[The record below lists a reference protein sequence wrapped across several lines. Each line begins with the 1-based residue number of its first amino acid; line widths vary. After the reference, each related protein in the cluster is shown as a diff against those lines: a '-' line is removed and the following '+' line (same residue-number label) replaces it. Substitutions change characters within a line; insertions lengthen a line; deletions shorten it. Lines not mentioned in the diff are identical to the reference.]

1 MWQWLVTGLWR
12 TSISAQDKQRM
23 YLLSEPRGG
32 RRPTTSGGPE
42 TLEIMCNL
50 IFTQNK
56 RRTDRERQHHKRGQ
70 KNGRPSWTGLSPK
83 GYWAFSSQATQ
94 SHRTVP
100 DSTHSSDTCINGI
113 LAWDCRCW
121 KAIVQKQLC
130 LSYSLFL
137 SLSLSH
143 TLRVSLLLT
152 PLSSVCPPTAHTHT
166 HTPPLFSIHSFSH
179 YWSVSALENCCACRA
194 GVITSGINHFPCAWL
209 QEARL
214 IPALLYTPS
223 RSTDREK
230 AYWLL
235 LKAWYNSKCL
245 PICGRLCSF
254 WPYNKGTTTE
264 RAEIQT

>member
-1 MWQWLVTGLWR
+1 MDGRLGQVCPPKDTGHF
-12 TSISAQDKQRM
+12 
-23 YLLSEPRGG
+23 LLKP
-32 RRPTTSGGPE
+32 
-42 TLEIMCNL
+42 L
-50 IFTQNK
+50 
-56 RRTDRERQHHKRGQ
+56 
-70 KNGRPSWTGLSPK
+70 
-83 GYWAFSSQATQ
+83 
-94 SHRTVP
+94 
-100 DSTHSSDTCINGI
+100 
-113 LAWDCRCW
+113 
-121 KAIVQKQLC
+121 KAIALC
-130 LSYSLFL
+130 LIPLTPLTLVLMVFWPGTVDAEKRLCRSSCVSLTPSFSLFL
-137 SLSLSH
+137 SLILCEC
-143 TLRVSLLLT
+143 LFYWLLC
-152 PLSSVCPPTAHTHT
+152 PLSAPPLHTHT

-254 WPYNKGTTTE
+254 WPYNKGTKTE

>member
-1 MWQWLVTGLWR
+1 ML
-12 TSISAQDKQRM
+12 K
-23 YLLSEPRGG
+23 
-32 RRPTTSGGPE
+32 
-42 TLEIMCNL
+42 
-50 IFTQNK
+50 
-56 RRTDRERQHHKRGQ
+56 
-70 KNGRPSWTGLSPK
+70 
-83 GYWAFSSQATQ
+83 
-94 SHRTVP
+94 
-100 DSTHSSDTCINGI
+100 SDC
-113 LAWDCRCW
+113 AE
-121 KAIVQKQLC
+121 AA
-130 LSYSLFL
+130 
-137 SLSLSH
+137 
-143 TLRVSLLLT
+143 VSLLL
-152 PLSSVCPPTAHTHT
+152 PLSLSFSLSYFASVSFTDSSILCLPPPLHTHT

-245 PICGRLCSF
+245 PICGRLCCF
-254 WPYNKGTTTE
+254 WPYNKGTKTE

>member
-1 MWQWLVTGLWR
+1 MSV
-12 TSISAQDKQRM
+12 SPQDKQRM

-152 PLSSVCPPTAHTHT
+152 PLSSVCPPTAHTH
-166 HTPPLFSIHSFSH
+166 LLYSLSIRS
-179 YWSVSALENCCACRA
+179 
-194 GVITSGINHFPCAWL
+194 VITGQCQHLKTVVLAEPVSSQVELTIFPVPDCKKPDSF
-209 QEARL
+209 QHS
-214 IPALLYTPS
+214 YTLHQDP
-223 RSTDREK
+223 
-230 AYWLL
+230 L
-235 LKAWYNSKCL
+235 
-245 PICGRLCSF
+245 
-254 WPYNKGTTTE
+254 TE
-264 RAEIQT
+264 RKPTGFY

>member
-1 MWQWLVTGLWR
+1 ML
-12 TSISAQDKQRM
+12 K
-23 YLLSEPRGG
+23 
-32 RRPTTSGGPE
+32 
-42 TLEIMCNL
+42 
-50 IFTQNK
+50 
-56 RRTDRERQHHKRGQ
+56 
-70 KNGRPSWTGLSPK
+70 
-83 GYWAFSSQATQ
+83 
-94 SHRTVP
+94 
-100 DSTHSSDTCINGI
+100 SDC
-113 LAWDCRCW
+113 AE
-121 KAIVQKQLC
+121 AA
-130 LSYSLFL
+130 
-137 SLSLSH
+137 
-143 TLRVSLLLT
+143 VSLLL
-152 PLSSVCPPTAHTHT
+152 PLSLSFSLSYFASVSFTDSSILCLPPPLHT

-254 WPYNKGTTTE
+254 WPYNKGTKTE

>member
-1 MWQWLVTGLWR
+1 ML
-12 TSISAQDKQRM
+12 K
-23 YLLSEPRGG
+23 
-32 RRPTTSGGPE
+32 
-42 TLEIMCNL
+42 
-50 IFTQNK
+50 
-56 RRTDRERQHHKRGQ
+56 
-70 KNGRPSWTGLSPK
+70 
-83 GYWAFSSQATQ
+83 
-94 SHRTVP
+94 
-100 DSTHSSDTCINGI
+100 SDC
-113 LAWDCRCW
+113 AE
-121 KAIVQKQLC
+121 AA
-130 LSYSLFL
+130 
-137 SLSLSH
+137 
-143 TLRVSLLLT
+143 VSLLL
-152 PLSSVCPPTAHTHT
+152 PLSLSFSLSYFASVSFTDSSILCLPPHCTHT